1 VSKEKTS
8 ELAHELRMP
17 ITAILGYTNL
27 LVEEFAGPAE
37 QLEKLLIIRNHSEYL
52 LKLVNHLLTTPEAS
66 LAFRTRDVDPVA
78 LASDVVSLMQP
89 ALGAKPLT
97 LSLELQ
103 GPLPQVIQSDEMRL
117 RQILINLLGNA
128 LKFTNEGYVRLILK
142 WQATE
147 PVGMLFSIQDSGIGM
162 NEQQIQ
168 RLFQPF
174 VQVHLSSSHR
184 TGTGLGLST
193 CMRLVRQLRGEVTV
207 ASQLGQ
213 GTTFTVRLPGAGV
226 KSDELRLRSAP
237 DSAPAG
243 MLAGREFLLSVTTGD
258 IRLLASSSLK
268 HHEASITLVDGA
280 NLVRQAMAS
289 VAAGRPFFAI
299 LLDARQGGA
308 SGLEQARSLR
318 AAGYHGPVLGLG
330 DDEPDQQAAAQAA
343 GMDAILDLPLDIAHL
358 LTVIATSDRIH
369 ED

>member
-1 VSKEKTS
+1 MSKEKTS

-52 LKLVNHLLTTPEAS
+52 LKLVNHLLTTSEAS
-66 LAFRTRDVDPVA
+66 LGFRTRDVDPVM
-78 LASDVVSLMQP
+78 LAADVVSLMQP
-89 ALGAKPLT
+89 ALGSKPLT

-142 WQATE
+142 WQASE
-147 PVGMLFSIQDSGIGM
+147 PVGLLLSVQDSGIGM

-226 KSDELRLRSAP
+226 KAEELRPRSAP

-243 MLAGREFLLSVTTGD
+243 MLAGRDFLLSVTTGD
-258 IRLLASSSLK
+258 IRLLVSSSLK

-280 NLVRQAMAS
+280 SVVRQAMAA
-289 VAAGRPFFAI
+289 VAGGRPFFAI
-299 LLDARQGGA
+299 LLDARQGSA
-308 SGLEQARSLR
+308 TGLEQARSLR

-330 DDEPDQQAAAQAA
+330 DDAGQQAAAQAA
-343 GMDAILDLPLDIAHL
+343 GMDAILELPLDIAHL